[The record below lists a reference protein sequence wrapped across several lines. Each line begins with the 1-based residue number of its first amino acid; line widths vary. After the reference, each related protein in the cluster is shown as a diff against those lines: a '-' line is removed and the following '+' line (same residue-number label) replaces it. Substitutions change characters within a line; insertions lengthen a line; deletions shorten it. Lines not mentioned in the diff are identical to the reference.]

1 MHAVPKQS
9 YTLEDYLELDRTSD
23 ARLEY
28 WQGAVFDM
36 SGVSEE
42 HADIEINLIAN
53 LSPRLRKKGCRVFP
67 ANIRIKVPS
76 LPPYRYGDLSA
87 LCGIAKFEEISGVD
101 VLTNPQLI
109 IEVLSAS
116 TSDYDR
122 GDKFSHY
129 KSIPSF
135 CEYLLI
141 AQHRPHVT
149 QFIKEGENRW
159 VQHEFSQLDD
169 VLKLVSLDCEL
180 ALRDVYENV
189 EFAPA
194 A

>member
-1 MHAVPKQS
+1 MSAAPKQR
-9 YTLEDYLELDRTSD
+9 YTLEEYLELDRNSE

-28 WQGAVFDM
+28 WDGEVFDM

-42 HADIEINLIAN
+42 HADIEGNVYFQLRLQLRGRPCRLFQAN
-53 LSPRLRKKGCRVFP
+53 M
-67 ANIRIKVPS
+67 RIKVPS
-76 LPPYRYGDLSA
+76 MPPYRYGDLSA
-87 LCGIAKFEEISGVD
+87 LCGQAKFEEIGGVD

-116 TSDYDR
+116 TADYDR

-141 AQHRPHVT
+141 AQHRPHIT

-159 VQHEFSQLDD
+159 VQHEFNHQDD

-180 ALRDVYENV
+180 ALCDVYENI

>member
-1 MHAVPKQS
+1 MSALPKQHYS
-9 YTLEDYLELDRTSD
+9 LEEYLELDRQSE
-23 ARLEY
+23 ARWEY
-28 WQGAVFDM
+28 WDGEIFEM
-36 SGVSEE
+36 SGVSAE
-42 HADIEINLIAN
+42 HADIEINLTMH
-53 LSPRLRKKGCRVFP
+53 LRTQLREKGCRLFP
-67 ANIRIKVPS
+67 ANMRLRVPS
-76 LPPYRYGDLSA
+76 SPPYRYGDLSA
-87 LCGIAKFEEISGVD
+87 LCGQAKFEKIGGVD

-109 IEVLSAS
+109 IEVLSDS
-116 TSDYDR
+116 TAAYDR

-135 CEYLLI
+135 SEYLLI

-159 VQHEFSQLDD
+159 VQHEFSQLED

-189 EFAPA
+189 SFAPA

>member
-1 MHAVPKQS
+1 MSAVPKQH
-9 YTLEDYLELDRTSD
+9 YTLEEYLELDRNAD

-28 WQGAVFDM
+28 WQGEVFDM

-42 HADIEINLIAN
+42 HSEIEINLM
-53 LSPRLRKKGCRVFP
+53 LQLGPQLRQRGCRVFP

-87 LCGIAKFEEISGVD
+87 LCGKAKFEEIGGVD

-109 IEVLSAS
+109 VEVFSAS

-169 VLKLVSLDCEL
+169 VLKLVALDCEL
-180 ALRDVYENV
+180 TLRDVYENV
-189 EFAPA
+189 AFPSA